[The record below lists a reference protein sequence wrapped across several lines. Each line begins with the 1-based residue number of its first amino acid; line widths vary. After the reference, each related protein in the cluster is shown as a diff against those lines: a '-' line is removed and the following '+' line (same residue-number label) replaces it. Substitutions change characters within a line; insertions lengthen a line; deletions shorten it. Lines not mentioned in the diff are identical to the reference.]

1 MTSHPA
7 ITISRSIGSGG
18 TEAGFL
24 TARRL
29 GWHFCDRRILRLAAG
44 AMGHSVASLAHQEDH
59 PSGFKDWLMT
69 IFALGSPEAP
79 FTLLHEVPI
88 YSRDLF
94 DVQKAVMH
102 RMVEHAPSVIVGRG
116 GFIALKDQPDVLH
129 VSIHADLDFRVESL
143 IRRHKAPNR
152 RAALA
157 TIEDSDRGRAGFIK
171 AISGADWRDP
181 RHFDLVLDPSGEG
194 LEACVGSIVAEAG
207 RRFLLDR
214 EA

>member
-1 MTSHPA
+1 MTIHPA
-7 ITISRSIGSGG
+7 ITISRSLGSGG
-18 TEAGFL
+18 TQAGFL
-24 TARRL
+24 VARRL

-79 FTLLHEVPI
+79 CTLLQEVPI

-94 DVQKAVMH
+94 DVQKAVME

-116 GFIALKDQPDVLH
+116 GFIALKDHPDVLH
-129 VSIHADLDFRVESL
+129 VSLHADLESRIESL
-143 IRRHKAPNR
+143 IRRHRVRDR

-157 TIEDSDRGRAGFIK
+157 AIEDSDRGRAGFIR

-181 RHFDLVLDPSGEG
+181 RHFDLVLDTSGEG
-194 LEACVGSIVAEAG
+194 LEDCVERIVLEAG
-207 RRFLLDR
+207 RRFGLGR